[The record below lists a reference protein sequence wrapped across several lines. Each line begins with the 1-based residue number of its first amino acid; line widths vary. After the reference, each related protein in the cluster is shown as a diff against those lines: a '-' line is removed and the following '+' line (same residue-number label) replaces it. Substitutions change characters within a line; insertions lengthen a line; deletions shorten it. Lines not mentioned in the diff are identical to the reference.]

1 MRCKMKAMIMDMCI
15 LSHKTQCFLMFG
27 HVVDVGAGKRR
38 GLPVQLLRY
47 LMIHHRITHTHI
59 YYIYMYYIQYTYQ
72 VISIQ
77 QYFSTQGCTLIDS
90 LSHRKL
96 AMFMASTSAGASS
109 ENLWK
114 REGIHFA
121 WSGLLRCVGNMAYKS

>member
-1 MRCKMKAMIMDMCI
+1 MRCKMKAMIMDMFI

-47 LMIHHRITHTHI
+47 
-59 YYIYMYYIQYTYQ
+59 YIQYTYQ

-77 QYFSTQGCTLIDS
+77 QHFSTQGCTLIDS

-96 AMFMASTSAGASS
+96 VMFMASTSAGASS